1 MLLAGIVE
9 DLGGADTSRSLV
21 SHRVVAGLL
30 ASQAIPR
37 IHLLPQVPSVMKRAS
52 LLLVPGDLVLYLACL
67 CSQKVPRRRVRG
79 RILSFL
85 VLVFLRIKSLRHFTL
100 GFLCF
105 SPISLNYLQVPGPA
119 VEDVWDLTLASN
131 SVGRSPQEQLLLLG
145 LFWHGKGRF
154 LG

>member
-1 MLLAGIVE
+1 
-9 DLGGADTSRSLV
+9 
-21 SHRVVAGLL
+21 
-30 ASQAIPR
+30 
-37 IHLLPQVPSVMKRAS
+37 MKRAS

-85 VLVFLRIKSLRHFTL
+85 VLMFLCIKSLHFTL
-100 GFLCF
+100 GFFYF
-105 SPISLNYLQVPGPA
+105 SPLSLDNLQVPGPA
-119 VEDVWDLTLASN
+119 VEDVWGLTLASN
-131 SVGRSPQEQLLLLG
+131 NVGRSPQEQLLLLG

>member
-9 DLGGADTSRSLV
+9 DLGRADTSRSLAP
-21 SHRVVAGLL
+21 HRVVAGLL

-37 IHLLPQVPSVMKRAS
+37 VHLLLQVPSVMKRAS

-119 VEDVWDLTLASN
+119 VEDVWGLALAGEG
-131 SVGRSPQEQLLLLG
+131 VGRSPQEQLLR
-145 LFWHGKGRF
+145 LFWHGKSRF
-154 LG
+154 LW